1 MKNNIKYLAILALGL
16 FACEPEFDNPIDE
29 SGTYSSGSA
38 DFSTFVAVGNSLT
51 AGFMDGTVFR
61 SGQQNSFPNIMA
73 EKFAL
78 AGGGTFTQP
87 SYDDDVND
95 SGGFL
100 LAGNPLPGFG
110 TRLVIDASQGGP
122 ENLSVAPTMEV
133 STLQATAYNNMG
145 IPGAKSFHL
154 GVPGY
159 GNLANLA
166 IGAANPYYIRHAT
179 TPDATVI
186 GDAVSLNPSF
196 FALWIGNNDILAF
209 ATSGGTGVD
218 QTGNPNVLSYGFND
232 ITDPSVFAF
241 TFQGLVDALTA
252 NGAKGIVATLPDVTS
267 IPYFTTVPFNPIPL
281 DGATAAFANNGYA
294 TYNGG
299 LQFAVGNGLLTAA
312 EAAQRT
318 INFSAGQNAPVITDE
333 DLTDLTGFGIPSL
346 RQATVNDLL
355 VLPSSGFI
363 GTLANPADPTSVNGV
378 GVPLADNWVL
388 TATEIQLVRNART
401 AYNNA
406 IVSIAQASDLAIA
419 DMAVVLEEL
428 VSGLRTSDGQ
438 IYTNNYF
445 DGSSDAV
452 STAVFSLDGVHPNS
466 RGYAIVADEFIRVI
480 NEKYGANVPRVTA
493 GYYPGVTVVPTN

>member
-1 MKNNIKYLAILALGL
+1 MKNNIKYIAVLALGL

-29 SGTYSSGSA
+29 SGTYSSGAA
-38 DFSTFVAVGNSLT
+38 DFTRFVAVGNSLT

-73 EKFAL
+73 EKFAF
-78 AGGGTFTQP
+78 AGGGAFTQP

-100 LAGNPLPGFG
+100 LGGNPLPGFD
-110 TRLVIDASQGGP
+110 TRLVIDASEGGP
-122 ENLSVAPTMEV
+122 ENLNVMPTMEV
-133 STLQATAYNNMG
+133 SNLQATAYNNMG
-145 IPGAKSFHL
+145 VPGAKSFHL
-154 GVPGY
+154 GAPGY
-159 GNLANLA
+159 GDINNLA
-166 IGAANPYYIRHAT
+166 IGAANPYYVRHSTA
-179 TPDATVI
+179 PNATVI
-186 GDAVSLNPSF
+186 GDAVSLDPTF

-218 QTGNPNVLSYGFND
+218 RTGNPNVLSYGFND
-232 ITDPSVFAF
+232 ITDPGVFAF
-241 TFQGLVDALTA
+241 TFQGLVDALTV

-267 IPYFTTVPFNPIPL
+267 IPYFTTVPYNPIPM
-281 DGATAAFANNGYA
+281 DAATAAFANNGYA

-299 LQFAVGNGLLTAA
+299 LQFAVGNGLITAD

-318 INFSAGQNAPVITDE
+318 INFVAGQNAVVIEDE
-333 DLTDLTGFGIPSL
+333 DLTNLTGFGIPNY
-346 RQATVNDLL
+346 RQATVNDLM
-355 VLPSSGFI
+355 VLPSSGII
-363 GTLANPADPTSVNGV
+363 GTEVNDDPFLINGV
-378 GVPLADNWVL
+378 SVPLADNWVL
-388 TATEIQLVRNART
+388 TATEIELVRNART
-401 AYNNA
+401 AYNNT
-406 IVSIAQASDLAIA
+406 IIGIAQANDLAIA
-419 DMAVVLEEL
+419 DMAVILEEL

-445 DGSSDAV
+445 DGSSDAL

-466 RGYAIVADEFIRVI
+466 RGYAIVADQFIQVI

>member
-1 MKNNIKYLAILALGL
+1 MKNNIKYLAVLALGL

-29 SGTYSSGSA
+29 SGAYSSGSA
-38 DFSTFVAVGNSLT
+38 DLTTYVAVGNSLT
-51 AGFMDGTVFR
+51 AGFMDGTMFR

-73 EKFAL
+73 EKFAF

-87 SYDDDVND
+87 SFDDDVND

-100 LAGNPLPGFG
+100 LAGNPLPGFE

-122 ENLSVAPTMEV
+122 ENLNVVPTAEV
-133 STLQATAYNNMG
+133 SSLQATAYNNMG
-145 IPGAKSFHL
+145 VPGAKSFHL
-154 GVPGY
+154 GAPGY
-159 GNLANLA
+159 GNIANLST
-166 IGAANPYYIRHAT
+166 GAANPYYIRHAT
-179 TPDATVI
+179 EPNATVI
-186 GDAVSLNPSF
+186 GDAVSLNPTF
-196 FALWIGNNDILAF
+196 FSLWIGNNDILSF
-209 ATSGGTGVD
+209 ATSGGAGED

-232 ITDPSVFAF
+232 ITDPGVFAF
-241 TFQGLVDALTA
+241 TYQGLIDALTA
-252 NGAKGIVATLPDVTS
+252 NGAKGVVATLPDVTS
-267 IPYFTTVPFNPIPL
+267 IPYFTTVPYNPIPM
-281 DGATAAFANNGYA
+281 DAQTAAFANNAYT

-299 LQFAVGNGLLTAA
+299 LQFALANGFITAA

-318 INFSAGQNAPVITDE
+318 ISFSAGQNAVVIVDE
-333 DLTDLTGFGIPSL
+333 DLTNLTGSGIPNL
-346 RQATVNDLL
+346 RMTTADDLM

-363 GTLANPADPTSVNGV
+363 GTLADPSNPASVNGV

-401 AYNNA
+401 AYNNSIVA
-406 IVSIAQASDLAIA
+406 IAAANDLAVA
-419 DMAVVLEEL
+419 DMAVKLEEL
-428 VSGLRTSDGQ
+428 VSGLRTADGQ

-445 DGSSDAV
+445 DGSSDAI

-480 NEKYGANVPRVTA
+480 NEKYGANIPRVTA

>member
-1 MKNNIKYLAILALGL
+1 MKNNIKYIAVLALGL

-29 SGTYSSGSA
+29 SGTYSSGAA
-38 DFSTFVAVGNSLT
+38 DFSRFVAVGNSLT

-73 EKFAL
+73 EQFTL

-87 SYDDDVND
+87 SYDDDAND

-100 LAGNPLPGFG
+100 LGGNPLPGFD
-110 TRLVIDASQGGP
+110 TRLVIDASEGGP
-122 ENLSVAPTMEV
+122 ENLNVMPTMEV
-133 STLQATAYNNMG
+133 SNLQATAYNNMG

-154 GVPGY
+154 GAPGY
-159 GNLANLA
+159 GDIANLA
-166 IGAANPYYIRHAT
+166 IGAANPYYVRHAT
-179 TPDATVI
+179 APNATVI
-186 GDAVSLNPSF
+186 GDAVSLDPTF

-218 QTGNPNVLSYGFND
+218 RTGNPNVLSYGFND
-232 ITDPSVFAF
+232 ITDPGVFAF
-241 TFQGLVDALTA
+241 TYQGLVDALTA

-267 IPYFTTVPFNPIPL
+267 IPYFTTVPYNPIPM
-281 DGATAAFANNGYA
+281 DAATAAFANNGYA

-299 LQFAVGNGLLTAA
+299 LQFAVGNGLLTAD
-312 EAAQRT
+312 EAARRT
-318 INFSAGQNAPVITDE
+318 INFVAGQNAVVIEDE
-333 DLTDLTGFGIPSL
+333 DLTNLTGFGIPSY
-346 RQATVNDLL
+346 RQATVNDLM
-355 VLPSSGFI
+355 VLPSLGFI
-363 GTLANPADPTSVNGV
+363 GPDPTNPAIINGV
-378 GVPLADNWVL
+378 NVPLSDRWVL
-388 TATEIQLVRNART
+388 TATEIELVRNART
-401 AYNNA
+401 AYNNT
-406 IVSIAQASDLAIA
+406 IIGIAQANDLAIA
-419 DMAVVLEEL
+419 DMAVILEEL

-445 DGSSDAV
+445 DGSSDAL

-466 RGYAIVADEFIRVI
+466 RGYAIVADQFIQVI

>member
-1 MKNNIKYLAILALGL
+1 MKNNIKYIAILALGL

-29 SGTYSSGSA
+29 SGTYTSGSA

-73 EKFAL
+73 EKFAF
-78 AGGGTFTQP
+78 AGGGAFTQP
-87 SYDDDVND
+87 SYEDDVND

-110 TRLVIDASQGGP
+110 TRLVIDASEGGP

-133 STLQATAYNNMG
+133 SNLQATAYNNMG

-154 GVPGY
+154 GAPGY

-166 IGAANPYYIRHAT
+166 IGAANPYYVRHAT

-252 NGAKGIVATLPDVTS
+252 NGAKGVVATLPDVTS
-267 IPYFTTVPFNPIPL
+267 IPYFTTVPYNPVPL
-281 DGATAAFANNGYA
+281 DAQTAALVNNGYA

-299 LQFAVGNGLLTAA
+299 LQFAVGNGLLTAE

-318 INFSAGQNAPVITDE
+318 INFSAGQNAVVIIDE
-333 DLTDLTGFGIPSL
+333 DLTDLNGFGIPSY
-346 RQATVNDLL
+346 RQTTVNDLL
-355 VLPSSGFI
+355 ILPSSGFI
-363 GTLANPADPTSVNGV
+363 GTEVNDNPLLINGV
-378 GVPLADNWVL
+378 SVPLEDNWVL
-388 TATEIQLVRNART
+388 TASETQLVRNART

-406 IVSIAQASDLAIA
+406 IVAIATASDLAVA
-419 DMAVVLEEL
+419 DMAVKLEEL

-445 DGSSDAV
+445 DGSSDSV

>member
-16 FACEPEFDNPIDE
+16 VACEPEFDNPIDD
-29 SGTYSSGSA
+29 SGTYTSGSA

-51 AGFMDGTVFR
+51 AGFQDGTVFR

-73 EKFAL
+73 EQFAF
-78 AGGGTFTQP
+78 AGGGAFTQP

-100 LAGNPLPGFG
+100 LGGNPLPGFD
-110 TRLVIDASQGGP
+110 TRLVIDASEGGP
-122 ENLSVAPTMEV
+122 ENLNVAPTMEV
-133 STLQATAYNNMG
+133 SNLQATAYNNMG

-154 GVPGY
+154 GFPGY
-159 GNLANLA
+159 GNLNNLA
-166 IGAANPYYIRHAT
+166 IGAANPYYVRHAT

-186 GDAVSLNPSF
+186 GDAVSLNPTF

-241 TFQGLVDALTA
+241 TYQSLIDALTA
-252 NGAKGIVATLPDVTS
+252 NGAKGVVATLPDVTS

-281 DGATAAFANNGYA
+281 DAATAAFANDGYA

-299 LQFAVGNGLLTAA
+299 LQFAAANGLITAA
-312 EAAQRT
+312 EVAQRT
-318 INFSAGQNAPVITDE
+318 ISFSAGQNAVVIVDE
-333 DLTDLTGFGIPSL
+333 DLTDLNGFGIPSY
-346 RQATVNDLL
+346 RQATINDLM
-355 VLPSSGFI
+355 VLPSSGII
-363 GTLANPADPTSVNGV
+363 GTEVNNNPLLVNGV
-378 GVPLADNWVL
+378 SVPLEDNWVL
-388 TATEIQLVRNART
+388 TATEIQLVRDART
-401 AYNNA
+401 AYNNT
-406 IVSIAQASDLAIA
+406 ITGIAAANDLAVV
-419 DMAVVLEEL
+419 DMAVVLEVL
-428 VSGLRTSDGQ
+428 VSGLRTADGQ
-438 IYTNNYF
+438 IYTNDYF
-445 DGSSDAV
+445 DGSSDAL

-466 RGYAIVADEFIRVI
+466 RGYAIVADEFIKAV
-480 NEKYGANVPRVTA
+480 NEKYGSTVPGVTA

>member
-1 MKNNIKYLAILALGL
+1 MKNNIKYLAVLALGL

-29 SGTYSSGSA
+29 SGAYSSGSA
-38 DFSTFVAVGNSLT
+38 DLTTYVAVGNSLT
-51 AGFMDGTVFR
+51 AGFMDGTMFR

-73 EKFAL
+73 EKFAF

-87 SYDDDVND
+87 SFDDDVND

-100 LAGNPLPGFG
+100 LAGNPLPGFE

-122 ENLSVAPTMEV
+122 ENLNVVPTAEV
-133 STLQATAYNNMG
+133 SSLQATAYNNMG
-145 IPGAKSFHL
+145 VPGAKSFHL
-154 GVPGY
+154 GAPGY
-159 GNLANLA
+159 GNIANLST
-166 IGAANPYYIRHAT
+166 GAANPYYIRHAT
-179 TPDATVI
+179 EPNATVI
-186 GDAVSLNPSF
+186 GDAVSLNPTF
-196 FALWIGNNDILAF
+196 FSLWIGNNDILSF
-209 ATSGGTGVD
+209 ATSGGAGED

-232 ITDPSVFAF
+232 ITDPGVFAF
-241 TFQGLVDALTA
+241 TYQGLIDALTA
-252 NGAKGIVATLPDVTS
+252 NGAKGVVATLPDVTS
-267 IPYFTTVPFNPIPL
+267 IPYFTTVPYNPIPM
-281 DGATAAFANNGYA
+281 DAQTAAFANNAYT

-299 LQFAVGNGLLTAA
+299 LQFALANGFIMAA

-318 INFSAGQNAPVITDE
+318 ISFSAGQNAVVIVDE
-333 DLTDLTGFGIPSL
+333 DLTNLTGSGIPNL
-346 RQATVNDLL
+346 RMTTADDLM

-363 GTLANPADPTSVNGV
+363 GTLADPSNPASVNGV

-401 AYNNA
+401 AYNNSIVA
-406 IVSIAQASDLAIA
+406 IAAANDLAVA
-419 DMAVVLEEL
+419 DMAVKLEEL
-428 VSGLRTSDGQ
+428 VSGLRTADGQ

-445 DGSSDAV
+445 DGSSDAI

-480 NEKYGANVPRVTA
+480 NEKYGANIPRVTA

>member
-1 MKNNIKYLAILALGL
+1 MKKNIKYLAILALGL

-29 SGTYSSGSA
+29 SGTYTSGSA

-73 EKFAL
+73 EQFAF

-100 LAGNPLPGFG
+100 LAGSPIPGFD
-110 TRLVIDASQGGP
+110 TRLVIDASEGGP
-122 ENLSVAPTMEV
+122 ENLNVMPTMEV
-133 STLQATAYNNMG
+133 SNLQATAYNNMG

-154 GVPGY
+154 GFPGY
-159 GNLANLA
+159 GDIANLA
-166 IGAANPYYIRHAT
+166 IGAANPYYVRHAT
-179 TPDATVI
+179 SPTATVI
-186 GDAVSLNPSF
+186 GDATSLDPTF

-232 ITDPSVFAF
+232 ITDPGVFAF
-241 TFQGLVDALTA
+241 TYQALIDALTA

-267 IPYFTTVPFNPIPL
+267 IPYFTTVPFNPIPM
-281 DGATAAFANNGYA
+281 DAATAAFANNAYM

-299 LQFAVGNGLLTAA
+299 LQFAVGNGLLSAA
-312 EAAQRT
+312 EAAQRA
-318 INFSAGQNAPVITDE
+318 ISFSAGQNSVVIIDE
-333 DLTDLTGFGIPSL
+333 DLTDLSGFGIPSL
-346 RQATVNDLL
+346 RQTTINDLL
-355 VLPSSGFI
+355 VLPSSGII
-363 GTLANPADPTSVNGV
+363 GTLANQADPTSVIGV
-378 GVPLADNWVL
+378 GVPLTDNLVL
-388 TATEIQLVRNART
+388 TETEIQLVRTART
-401 AYNNA
+401 AYNTT
-406 IVSIAQASDLAIA
+406 ITTIAAANDLAVV
-419 DMAVVLEEL
+419 DMAAVLEQL

-445 DGSSDAV
+445 DGSSDAL

-466 RGYAIVADEFIRVI
+466 RGYAIVADEFIRTI